1 MTSCASITRSTR
13 SSTTKECDA
22 AELAKEKAIL
32 PCTHSGC
39 NSNSCNPMGPMAR
52 DVGGVPPWAQRRAGG
67 GRGDLSS
74 RECLGG
80 GSVDRGRSEVVARM
94 SSLVT
99 KSHAGL
105 LGRTSSRT

>member
-39 NSNSCNPMGPMAR
+39 NSNSCK
-52 DVGGVPPWAQRRAGG
+52 GVSISP
-67 GRGDLSS
+67 
-74 RECLGG
+74 E
-80 GSVDRGRSEVVARM
+80 
-94 SSLVT
+94 
-99 KSHAGL
+99 
-105 LGRTSSRT
+105 